1 MTLVLELAPEIEN
14 QIYQAASQAGISPD
28 VYVLESVTER
38 LARIHPYQTS
48 RVRHLSQTKAQ
59 LLEKINQSLSQI
71 QWQRYRELIT
81 KRQAEQLTLAEQNE
95 LIIFSDKIEGE
106 NAKRIGYIAE
116 LADIHQTTLPLLMKK
131 LGNDS
136 ALN

>member
-48 RVRHLSQTKAQ
+48 RVRHLSQTEAQ

-95 LIIFSDKIEGE
+95 LIIFSDKIEEE

-116 LADIHQTTLPLLMKK
+116 LADIQQTTLPLLMKK